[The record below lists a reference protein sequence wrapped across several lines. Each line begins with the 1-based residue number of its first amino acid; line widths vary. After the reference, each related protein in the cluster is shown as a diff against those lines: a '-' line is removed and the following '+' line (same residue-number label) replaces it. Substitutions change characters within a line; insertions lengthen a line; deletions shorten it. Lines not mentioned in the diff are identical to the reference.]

1 MIVSSNNKGKVKMI
15 DSYNVIDFVYDGCKR
30 KAKAFASF
38 YGVEAHPMIDDG
50 EEIGYEVKLTDA
62 MKKDFENDESMN
74 RTLEKIRNE
83 TGVCIDESD
92 FEIAF

>member
-1 MIVSSNNKGKVKMI
+1 MI

-38 YGVEAHPMIDDG
+38 YGVEAYPSIDG
-50 EEIGYEVKLTDA
+50 GYEVKLTDA
-62 MKKDFENDESMN
+62 MKKDFENDESMS
-74 RTLEKIRNE
+74 RTLEKIHNE